1 MENIVECMT
10 AIINTPLIPDRVSQ
24 VIDCS
29 TELDMEASPDL
40 RTCRTKLCRYL
51 IQDFC
56 QWESDYTDPQKQP
69 TFHSRGMAGK
79 VYKVTVPIHGSIAIK
94 IQYIPDLVA
103 FRNEIKYA
111 MGAAKHHIG
120 PEIYDYYICNS
131 NAPAAEEA
139 AAAAETVVASYG
151 IIVMKLLDG
160 YVLSPKYL
168 RIIKGSN
175 PTTKSFVVGHFIPNI
190 TQQFEIIKKVLVDKL
205 QINIPDFQFMIH
217 PDTHDVQVI
226 DFGFTIP
233 MVCWFREDRRAVAS
247 SYQDK
252 IDDFILA
259 LRKSCTPS

>member
-69 TFHSRGMAGK
+69 TFHSRGMASK
-79 VYKVTVPIHGSIAIK
+79 VYKVSVPGHGSIAIK
-94 IQYIPDLVA
+94 IQYIPDPLA

-111 MGAAKHHIG
+111 MRAAKHNIG

-131 NAPAAEEA
+131 NAPVACA
-139 AAAAETVVASYG
+139 AAAEADSAAVAETVVASYG

-160 YVLSPKYL
+160 YVLSPEYL
-168 RIIKGSN
+168 GIIKGSN
-175 PTTKSFVVGHFIPNI
+175 PITKSIVAGHFIPNI
-190 TQQFEIIKKVLVDKL
+190 TQQFEIIKKVQNMDSGERGRDPLLYSIDRYFPTFTCLTQIRLVA
-205 QINIPDFQFMIH
+205 H
-217 PDTHDVQVI
+217 T
-226 DFGFTIP
+226 
-233 MVCWFREDRRAVAS
+233 R
-247 SYQDK
+247 
-252 IDDFILA
+252 
-259 LRKSCTPS
+259 PS